1 MGGCCSLDSLPPVP
15 EKITP
20 DPDVNKPVK
29 VSVARLGS
37 MWGRDYGVWK
47 EKLPSGSDERKNTI
61 WLWFNKSDNGPNKAI
76 IDLENFV
83 RGHDE
88 TNKDKG
94 KVLYKA
100 EVVEKPYFQVQHR
113 QPHSIYQRFYGIFS
127 DRNGGGYDSDDD
139 DHYLRDSRFRG
150 KFAATSDPNK
160 RDLGQ
165 YIISKWSLNTKS
177 LLYDGNLGRGEGVL
191 GRDPV
196 TLEVFAKGTGATG
209 YEEVTTRHED
219 PETHKVTYSQ
229 SIEKREFEFV
239 DRVEFRLTFKGQVW
253 DQFYINGDAKQW
265 QADVNI
271 DNKFFNT
278 VVKGGFFSKTEMITS
293 TKEGID
299 PAFAMLLSHLCMTE
313 FSVAEIKNDL
323 NLQTPSSYGVNHFRG
338 INPQMQYYQPVATTG
353 NWDGRW

>member
-1 MGGCCSLDSLPPVP
+1 M
-15 EKITP
+15 
-20 DPDVNKPVK
+20 
-29 VSVARLGS
+29 SVARLGS
-37 MWGRDYGVWK
+37 LWGRDYGVWK
-47 EKLPSGSDERKNTI
+47 DKLPSSSDERQNTI

-83 RGHDE
+83 RGHDAN
-88 TNKDKG
+88 NKDKG

-100 EVVEKPYFQVQHR
+100 EVLEKPYFQVQHR
-113 QPHSIYQRFYGIFS
+113 QPHSAYQRFFGIFS
-127 DRNGGGYDSDDD
+127 DRNGSGYDSDND
-139 DHYLRDSRFRG
+139 DHYLRDTRFRS
-150 KFAATSDPNK
+150 KFAATSDPDK

-177 LLYDGNLGRGEGVL
+177 LLYDGNLGRGEGVF
-191 GRDPV
+191 GNDPV
-196 TLEVFAKGTGATG
+196 TLEVFAKGSGATG

-219 PETHKVTYSQ
+219 PETKRVTVNK

-278 VVKGGFFSKTEMITS
+278 VVKGGFFTKTEMVTT

-323 NLQTPSSYGVNHFRG
+323 NLQTPGSYTMNQFRT
-338 INPQMQYYQPVATTG
+338 INPQMQYYQPIATTG